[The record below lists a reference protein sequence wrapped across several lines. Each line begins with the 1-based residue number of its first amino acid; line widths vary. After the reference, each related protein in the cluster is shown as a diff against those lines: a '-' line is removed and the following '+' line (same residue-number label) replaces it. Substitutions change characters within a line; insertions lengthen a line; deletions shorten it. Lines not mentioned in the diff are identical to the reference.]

1 MTPVKTG
8 VFLCGKWGL
17 KHRRITF
24 PPFPN
29 ERESCPRQG
38 KVAIIP
44 MIAYE
49 IMEVFAKLL
58 KWPKGVHFPKAKPWL

>member
-1 MTPVKTG
+1 MVQKNIRTP
-8 VFLCGKWGL
+8 
-17 KHRRITF
+17 F

-49 IMEVFAKLL
+49 IMEVFAELL
-58 KWPKGVHFPKAKPWL
+58 

>member
-24 PPFPN
+24 PN
-29 ERESCPRQG
+29 ERESCPRQE

-49 IMEVFAKLL
+49 IMEVFAELL
-58 KWPKGVHFPKAKPWL
+58 

>member
-1 MTPVKTG
+1 MREMGLEAPPHYLSSLPKRA
-8 VFLCGKWGL
+8 GKL
-17 KHRRITF
+17 
-24 PPFPN
+24 
-29 ERESCPRQG
+29 SRQG

-49 IMEVFAKLL
+49 IMEVFAELL

>member
-8 VFLCGKWGL
+8 VFFVREMGL

-29 ERESCPRQG
+29 ERESCPRQE

-49 IMEVFAKLL
+49 IMEVFAELL
-58 KWPKGVHFPKAKPWL
+58 

>member
-44 MIAYE
+44 IIAYE
-49 IMEVFAKLL
+49 IMEVFAELL
-58 KWPKGVHFPKAKPWL
+58 

>member
-1 MTPVKTG
+1 M
-8 VFLCGKWGL
+8 CGKWGL

-29 ERESCPRQG
+29 ERESCPCQG

-49 IMEVFAKLL
+49 IMEVFAELL
-58 KWPKGVHFPKAKPWL
+58 KWPKGVHFPKAKPWV

>member
-1 MTPVKTG
+1 MREM
-8 VFLCGKWGL
+8 GL
-17 KHRRITF
+17 EA
-24 PPFPN
+24 PPHYLSSLPK
-29 ERESCPRQG
+29 RGESCPRQG

-49 IMEVFAKLL
+49 IMEVFAELL